1 MLVYCYLMYILHTSN
16 RNISLHC
23 FINEMFRFLSKR
35 FLVLDD
41 IQRVN
46 GLSQANVILSEY
58 IALKTTA
65 NAVLLRRNLETF
77 FASQLWWATWV
88 LGMLLLKILKGCINS
103 KSSLFIEFFHISMS

>member
-1 MLVYCYLMYILHTSN
+1 
-16 RNISLHC
+16 
-23 FINEMFRFLSKR
+23 MFRFLSKL

-46 GLSQANVILSEY
+46 GLSQANVILPEY
-58 IALKTTA
+58 IPLKCA
-65 NAVLLRRNLETF
+65 AGVVFLRHNFETF

-103 KSSLFIEFFHISMS
+103 KSSLFIEFFHI